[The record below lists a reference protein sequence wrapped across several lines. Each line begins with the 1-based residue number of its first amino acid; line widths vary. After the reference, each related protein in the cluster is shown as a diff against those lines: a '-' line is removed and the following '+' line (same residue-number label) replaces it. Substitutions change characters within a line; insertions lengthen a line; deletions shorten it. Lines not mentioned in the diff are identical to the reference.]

1 MPNQLI
7 KMFWELFSR
16 DPDVIVQSPGR
27 INIIGEHTDYNE
39 GFVLPAAIDKFIFI
53 AVQKREDQKI
63 CLYSTEFNEHFELSL
78 HNLVPHK
85 AHWSNYV
92 MGVLHQLIK
101 RGYFV
106 SGVNVLVD
114 GNIPIGA
121 GLSSSAAVECAAIFA
136 FNELFQLQLSK
147 IEMIKIAQKAEHE
160 FAGVMCGIMDM
171 FASVYGKEDY
181 AISLDCRSLSY
192 QYIPLTLPGHKLVL
206 FNTNVK
212 HNLASSA
219 YNERRRQCEQAV
231 TWIKEYKPGV
241 QSLRDVTIAMLDKFV
256 LPKDEVVY
264 RRCKYV
270 VEENLRLLIA
280 CEDLAQKNL
289 TSLGRKMLATHEGL
303 RKDYEVSCSE
313 LDLLIQLVTNNKN
326 VLGARM
332 MGGGFGG
339 CTINLVKENAID
351 QLVNE
356 VSEHYLKETGLECS
370 HYVVSIAN
378 GTSVLKNH
386 SEVLQ
391 S

>member
-1 MPNQLI
+1 M
-7 KMFWELFSR
+7 
-16 DPDVIVQSPGR
+16 
-27 INIIGEHTDYNE
+27 
-39 GFVLPAAIDKFIFI
+39 
-53 AVQKREDQKI
+53 
-63 CLYSTEFNEHFELSL
+63 YSTEFNEYFELSPQ
-78 HNLVPHK
+78 NLVPNK

-92 MGVLHQLIK
+92 LGVLHQLIK

-136 FNELFQLQLSK
+136 FNELFQLQLNK

-181 AISLDCRSLSY
+181 AICLDCRSLSY

-256 LPKDEVVY
+256 LRKDEVVY

-270 VEENLRLLIA
+270 VEENLRLLMA

-313 LDLLIQLVTNNKN
+313 LDLLIQLVTTNKN

-356 VSEHYLKETGLECS
+356 VSEHYLKETGLKCS